1 MPQNTRR
8 APFAAIAAILI
19 LGACAGRPPA
29 PVATVQS
36 LDDTMSCDAI
46 RAEINSNTQR
56 MAELGSEAGA
66 KVAQNVAAGVAGA
79 FFILPL
85 FLMDFQGAA
94 GIDERAL
101 RSRNDY
107 LASLAR
113 TRCSGMQ
120 MAQPG
125 VPTGR

>member
-1 MPQNTRR
+1 MSLAKMRFGV
-8 APFAAIAAILI
+8 ALLSVGLVA
-19 LGACAGRPPA
+19 GACAGRPPA

-36 LDDTMSCDAI
+36 MDDMMTCDAI
-46 RAEINSNTQR
+46 RAEVNSNTQR
-56 MAELGSEAGA
+56 IAELGTESGA

-79 FFILPL
+79 FLILPL

-113 TRCSGMQ
+113 SRCAGP
-120 MAQPG
+120 QPSAR
-125 VPTGR
+125 PIT